1 MINPTQTCVEST
13 LQDER
18 TAEPV
23 QTLQATQAMRQ
34 LKLDELRAVTGGPII
49 QNQDH

>member
-1 MINPTQTCVEST
+1 MTHSTQTCVESS

-18 TAEPV
+18 TAATV

-34 LKLDELRAVTGGPII
+34 LKLDELRVVAGGPII
-49 QNQDH
+49 QNQDT

>member
-18 TAEPV
+18 TAVPT
-23 QTLQATQAMRQ
+23 QTLQATQTMRQ
-34 LKLDELRAVTGGPII
+34 LKLDELLAVAGGPGF
-49 QNQDH
+49 QLPS

>member
-18 TAEPV
+18 TAAPV

-34 LKLDELRAVTGGPII
+34 LKLDELRVVAGGPVV
-49 QNQDH
+49 QNEDR